1 MVFQSKE
8 DLKSFFFFLSAAFI
22 YPEIFLLIIA
32 LALFS
37 EEFNFLTERFLLYCN
52 NKLTV
57 QYIVRILKLQQL
69 GRE

>member
-8 DLKSFFFFLSAAFI
+8 DLTFFVCCI
-22 YPEIFLLIIA
+22 YIPEIFLLIIA

-37 EEFNFLTERFLLYCN
+37 EEFNYLTESFLLYCN
-52 NKLTV
+52 NKLTF